1 MCICIVEEI
10 ELQSSSSSGTEN
22 TVRDYIDDVPES
34 FNEPGPSDPKKQRR
48 GKKEVITDKLV
59 AVLDKCK
66 ISDRDA
72 VPIIIATA
80 EALHH
85 NIDELII
92 NRSSIHRSRQRIR
105 AERSTKLR
113 EAFQLTPPVTAT
125 VHWDGKMLASVTKTE
140 HTDRLPVIIT
150 YDNMEKLLGIPAI
163 PNSSGNEQASAIYNL
178 LQDWDLTDNVQAL
191 CCDTTSSNTG
201 RFQEACVLLEQ
212 MIGRDLLYLPC
223 RHHIYEII
231 LKSVF
236 EEKLFKST
244 GPEIP
249 LFKKFRKAWTNIDQL
264 KFKSS
269 TEDSY
274 VSGKLQDIDEK
285 LDFCLYN
292 IEQKQP
298 REDYKEFLEL
308 MVVFLRGSH
317 PRGNTF
323 RVPGAFHHV
332 RWMAK
337 AIYTLKIYLF
347 RQEFLLS
354 SSEILEISDIC
365 IFLAN
370 LYIKAWINA
379 PISVKAPF
387 QDLKFLKNLYSY
399 SAIDENISRIAI
411 RKFCGHLWY
420 LAPENVALSFF
431 DDTIPLD
438 IKKRMIVALKKAKP
452 KDSVKKVSILPENIK
467 HYVEINIDSFI
478 SIETKKFFNRYNIPT
493 DFLEKDPSLWA
504 NDISYQK
511 GLQIAIHLKV
521 VNDTAERGVKLISEY
536 NNLLTKNEEEKQ
548 YILQIIEDYR
558 RYYPNVKKCT
568 LTKIYNEKYI
578 QFNNTPI
585 YYIVLN
591 VFCL

>member
-1 MCICIVEEI
+1 M
-10 ELQSSSSSGTEN
+10 L
-22 TVRDYIDDVPES
+22 
-34 FNEPGPSDPKKQRR
+34 PS
-48 GKKEVITDKLV
+48 
-59 AVLDKCK
+59 A
-66 ISDRDA
+66 
-72 VPIIIATA
+72 
-80 EALHH
+80 
-85 NIDELII
+85 
-92 NRSSIHRSRQRIR
+92 
-105 AERSTKLR
+105 
-113 EAFQLTPPVTAT
+113 
-125 VHWDGKMLASVTKTE
+125 TKTE

-150 YDNMEKLLGIPAI
+150 YDNMEKLFGIPAI

-178 LQDWDLTDNVQAL
+178 LQDWDLKDNVQTL

-201 RFQEACVLLEQ
+201 RFQGACVLLEQ
-212 MIGRDLLYLPC
+212 MIGCDLLYLPC

-244 GPEIP
+244 SPEIP

-274 VSGKLQDIDEK
+274 VSGKLQDIHEK
-285 LDFCLYN
+285 LDFWLYN

-323 RVPGAFHHV
+323 RVPGAFHHA

-337 AIYTLKIYLF
+337 AIYILKYIY
-347 RQEFLLS
+347 S
-354 SSEILEISDIC
+354 
-365 IFLAN
+365 A
-370 LYIKAWINA
+370 
-379 PISVKAPF
+379 
-387 QDLKFLKNLYSY
+387 KNLSKVP
-399 SAIDENISRIAI
+399 S
-411 RKFCGHLWY
+411 KFIHLWY

-438 IKKRMIVALKKAKP
+438 IKERMIVALKKAKP
-452 KDSVKKVSILPENIK
+452 KDSVKKVSILPENVK

-478 SIETKKFFNRYNIPT
+478 SIETKFFFNRYNIPT
-493 DFLEKDPSLWA
+493 DFLEKDLSLWA

-536 NNLLTKNEEEKQ
+536 NNLLIKNEEEKQ

-558 RYYPNVKKCT
+558 RYYPNVKKCIFT
-568 LTKIYNEKYI
+568 QNI
-578 QFNNTPI
+578 
-585 YYIVLN
+585 
-591 VFCL
+591 